1 MSLKER
7 VYSILL
13 VSASENLNRSLT
25 ELFPPQKYGPVS
37 TVGDVSAAKRKLAEY
52 DYDFVIV
59 NSPLPD
65 EDGMRFSVDA
75 VGRKNTVV
83 MLLVRAEQYPEFFD
97 RAAEFGVF
105 LLSKPLSRSSVTLAL
120 DWLSSARE
128 RLRQTEK
135 RVLSFEEKMD
145 EIMNSLH
152 QVPMGDKLVELLKI
166 MKGCIMHHVH
176 PWAGMEQCG
185 DWSGFIK
192 KLEKFDIPSILS
204 KYVRIS

>member
-145 EIMNSLH
+145 EIR
-152 QVPMGDKLVELLKI
+152 LVNRAKWILISELKMTEPDAHRYI
-166 MKGCIMHHVH
+166 EKQAMDRCTTKRGVAEDI
-176 PWAGMEQCG
+176 
-185 DWSGFIK
+185 IK
-192 KLEKFDIPSILS
+192 T
-204 KYVRIS
+204 YG